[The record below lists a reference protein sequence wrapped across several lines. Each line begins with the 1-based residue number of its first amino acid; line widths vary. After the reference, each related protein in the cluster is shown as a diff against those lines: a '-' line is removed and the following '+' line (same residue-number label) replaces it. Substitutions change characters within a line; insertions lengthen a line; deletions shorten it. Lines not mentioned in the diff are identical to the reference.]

1 MAYDD
6 YSPQTVHPQAES
18 ITEEVSHDMK
28 DPHVILT
35 CIAEADAQI
44 RTLRQQREKLLAL
57 YQERMMGIEQHW
69 HSVMNSEPSEAGY
82 DMPQPEKLD
91 PRRW

>member
-1 MAYDD
+1 MAD
-6 YSPQTVHPQAES
+6 YSTQRDDDLRAEEIPQNLS
-18 ITEEVSHDMK
+18 
-28 DPHVILT
+28 DPHVILN

-44 RTLRQQREKLLAL
+44 RKLRQQREKYLAL
-57 YQERMMGIEQHW
+57 YQERMTSIEQHW
-69 HSVMNSEPSEAGY
+69 HSVMNSEPSETGY